1 MTAPD
6 ALAQRR
12 PAIDRLNA
20 EVVPLEAWVNSEKAL
35 IVRQDGSYSIETTES
50 AAIAATSDPDFVTA
64 IPLTLLRTLINRSVN

>member
-6 ALAQRR
+6 ARAQCR
-12 PAIDRLNA
+12 PAIDRLDA

-35 IVRQDGSYSIETTES
+35 IVRMDGGYSIETVES
-50 AAIAATSDPDFVTA
+50 AAIAANSDPDFVTA